1 MLSRWECGV
10 TVRFLLQ
17 QQTGHRI
24 DGCRYD
30 ADVSCHPCSDRRV
43 TVPGASEQT
52 RRVKNINANW
62 KPDTNPPDGQFELQV
77 ITDDD
82 ERHSMAASASSMSAL
97 AALAQADPVFAWDPT
112 NRVLITANVVGIMAW
127 TQPT

>member
-1 MLSRWECGV
+1 M
-10 TVRFLLQ
+10 
-17 QQTGHRI
+17 
-24 DGCRYD
+24 
-30 ADVSCHPCSDRRV
+30 
-43 TVPGASEQT
+43 PGASEQT

-82 ERHSMAASASSMSAL
+82 ERHSMTASASAMSAL

-112 NRVLITANVVGIMAW
+112 NRVLITANVVGVMAW
-127 TQPT
+127 TQRT